1 MERPDFTFSISSPPI
16 IVCPDFETLSLES
29 DATIIGLGSAIF
41 SPGGEIKPFI
51 NVFPISALGQWGRS
65 VDPDTLNWWSVRP
78 ENGLRLCFQKAMAGE
93 GPPLHL
99 VLKKFLEDCATIGG
113 EQGVWWLFKP
123 SCFDGAIFRHACMW
137 AGLGDLLE
145 QVGLGA
151 SRRRMLD
158 LQSMRFLAAWAG
170 IEVPENVKS
179 IVPHHP
185 WRDAEAQARS
195 GDVILTIARHAV
207 SGAPAETIPSEVADA
222 FRVAVLGDEPAAA
235 PIDGTTEAVES
246 TEIEVVG
253 AQHMTPINSRANIVA
268 LCDRF
273 MRGEVPTESEPMY
286 LSYIGKLAA
295 HLVSHFGVNMVSA
308 GETILR
314 DAAIAAKGERPEQ
327 FYVFLGSVKTMV
339 EDDRCTPDVLHHAS
353 IAAGGR

>member
-29 DATIIGLGSAIF
+29 DAAIIGLGSAIF

-195 GDVILTIARHAV
+195 GDVILTLARHAV
-207 SGAPAETIPSEVADA
+207 SGAPAEP
-222 FRVAVLGDEPAAA
+222 EPEPVAAA
-235 PIDGTTEAVES
+235 PVEEPTEPTESVDGADTEA
-246 TEIEVVG
+246 EVVS
-253 AQHMTPINSRANIVA
+253 ARAVVINSRANIVA

-295 HLVSHFGVNMVSA
+295 QLVSHFGVNMVSA
-308 GETILR
+308 SETILR

>member
-29 DATIIGLGSAIF
+29 DAAIIGLGSAIF
-41 SPGGEIKPFI
+41 SPGGEIKPFV

-195 GDVILTIARHAV
+195 GDVILTLARHAV
-207 SGAPAETIPSEVADA
+207 SGAPAEPES
-222 FRVAVLGDEPAAA
+222 AVKVDTNVEPESSALR
-235 PIDGTTEAVES
+235 PPDGWAV
-246 TEIEVVG
+246 TG
-253 AQHMTPINSRANIVA
+253 ARKLVD
-268 LCDRF
+268 LCDLF
-273 MRGEVPTESEPMY
+273 MRGGVVVEQESTR
-286 LSYIGKLAA
+286 LATLGKIAKA
-295 HLVSHFGVNMVSA
+295 LVLNFGVDRVPL
-308 GETILR
+308 GESFLR
-314 DAAIAAKGERPEQ
+314 DAEVAATGKRPMQ
-327 FYVFLGSVKTMV
+327 FYTFLGSVKTLV
-339 EDDRCTPDVLHHAS
+339 EDEQCTPEVLYHACIGADS
-353 IAAGGR
+353 Q